1 MEHHHISAEHLSL
14 ARIREIL
21 ERHLPLALSDDA
33 RTRIVRCREYLDRKM
48 ENPERPVYGITTG
61 FGSLCDISVGY
72 DELAQLQKN
81 LVMSHACGTGERVPS
96 EVVKLILLLKI
107 QSLSYGHSGVQLA
120 TVERLIDFFNN
131 DLLPVVYQQGSLGAS
146 GDLAP
151 LAHMSLPLLGLGEV
165 EYKGAV
171 RPAAGVL
178 SELGWQPIELQSKEG
193 LALLNGTQFMSA
205 YGVWALIQSRRLSEW
220 ADRIGA
226 LSLDAFDGRIEP
238 FCDEVHL
245 IRAHRG
251 QLATARNIRRLLEGS
266 QLAAR
271 PKKHVQDPY
280 SFRCIPQVH
289 GASKDTIDYV
299 ESVLTTEINSTTD
312 NPTVFPDEDMVVS
325 AGNFHGQPIALAMD
339 FLAIALAELGNIS
352 ERRTYK
358 LISGAGNFRSSWS
371 QPGAEQRF
379 HDPAIHRGVDRQPV
393 QRAVH
398 ARLGRLDPLVA
409 GAGRPCEH
417 GLQRRHQT
425 LPRGAQHRAGV
436 GHRAVQCRAGARLPP
451 SGAFLRSDR
460 TYGRRVPQAGA
471 VHRQRLGDVPPYRIL
486 HPIPPDTMRLLVK
499 NIGTIVGIETAGRL
513 RLCGGEMDRLETFDD
528 AWLLSDDGRIAAFG
542 SMDSL
547 GEMAADEVVDA
558 GGGMLFPSFCDSH
571 THLVYAGSREQEFL
585 DKINGLTYEQIAR
598 RGGGILNSADLL
610 HRTSEEEL
618 YRQAMG
624 RIREIAAMGTGA
636 VEIKSGYGLTTA
648 DELKMLRVIRR
659 IRETAPLAVRATF
672 LGAHAVPRAYVGR
685 QEEYVDLVC
694 NEMLPAVAAEGLA
707 DFVDVFCDE
716 GFFTVEQT
724 ARIMKAGRKLG
735 MRAKIHANEL
745 AVSGGVQVGVEYDA
759 LSVDHL
765 ERMGGPEIDALH
777 GTVTS
782 PTMLPGA
789 AFFLGMSYPPAREM
803 INAGLGVAL
812 ASDYNPGSSPSGN
825 MRMVVSLACIRMR
838 MTPAE
843 AINAATLNGAYAM
856 GLSRDYGSVTVGKVA
871 NFFLTVPM
879 PSVAFMPYAYTTPLI
894 SRIFL
899 RGEGVVA

>member
-1 MEHHHISAEHLSL
+1 
-14 ARIREIL
+14 
-21 ERHLPLALSDDA
+21 
-33 RTRIVRCREYLDRKM
+33 
-48 ENPERPVYGITTG
+48 
-61 FGSLCDISVGY
+61 
-72 DELAQLQKN
+72 
-81 LVMSHACGTGERVPS
+81 
-96 EVVKLILLLKI
+96 
-107 QSLSYGHSGVQLA
+107 
-120 TVERLIDFFNN
+120 
-131 DLLPVVYQQGSLGAS
+131 
-146 GDLAP
+146 
-151 LAHMSLPLLGLGEV
+151 
-165 EYKGAV
+165 
-171 RPAAGVL
+171 
-178 SELGWQPIELQSKEG
+178 
-193 LALLNGTQFMSA
+193 
-205 YGVWALIQSRRLSEW
+205 
-220 ADRIGA
+220 
-226 LSLDAFDGRIEP
+226 
-238 FCDEVHL
+238 
-245 IRAHRG
+245 
-251 QLATARNIRRLLEGS
+251 
-266 QLAAR
+266 
-271 PKKHVQDPY
+271 
-280 SFRCIPQVH
+280 
-289 GASKDTIDYV
+289 
-299 ESVLTTEINSTTD
+299 
-312 NPTVFPDEDMVVS
+312 
-325 AGNFHGQPIALAMD
+325 
-339 FLAIALAELGNIS
+339 
-352 ERRTYK
+352 
-358 LISGAGNFRSSWS
+358 
-371 QPGAEQRF
+371 
-379 HDPAIHRGVDRQPV
+379 
-393 QRAVH
+393 
-398 ARLGRLDPLVA
+398 
-409 GAGRPCEH
+409 
-417 GLQRRHQT
+417 
-425 LPRGAQHRAGV
+425 
-436 GHRAVQCRAGARLPP
+436 
-451 SGAFLRSDR
+451 
-460 TYGRRVPQAGA
+460 
-471 VHRQRLGDVPPYRIL
+471 
-486 HPIPPDTMRLLVK
+486 MRLLVK

-528 AWLLSDDGRIAAFG
+528 AWLLSDNGRIAAFG
-542 SMDSL
+542 SMNSL

-765 ERMGGPEIDALH
+765 ERMGAAEIGALH

-899 RGEGVVA
+899 RGEEGVA